1 MNAFTGRPIAA
12 APVTAQ
18 SVSRSHVG
26 RVRAINEDRVFDC
39 AAAGLFAVADGMGG
53 HRGGDQAAQ
62 AVVDELRRLTNAT
75 VAPSMPDVLAALQRA
90 NTEIVHR
97 NREQGLDAGATVVV
111 ALLDGAH
118 VHIAWAGD
126 SRAYRLRDG
135 ELTLLTEDHSVVQE
149 MVAAGLLTDD
159 MAARHPQANVITRA
173 LGVNDRVELDR
184 VTLDVGERDLLM
196 LCSDGLSRSLD
207 AATCEQSGTLA
218 QLADRLL
225 DHALRVDGSDNIS
238 LVIAAAPRL
247 QTSET
252 ADR

>member
-1 MNAFTGRPIAA
+1 MNAFTPRPIVAA
-12 APVTAQ
+12 QSAT

-26 RVRAINEDRVFDC
+26 RVRTINEDRVFDC

-75 VAPSMPDVLAALQRA
+75 VTPTMPSVLAALQRA
-90 NTEIVHR
+90 NAEILRR

-111 ALLDGAH
+111 ALLDGAR

-135 ELTLLTEDHSVVQE
+135 NLALLTEDHSVVQE
-149 MVAAGLLTDD
+149 MVAAGLLTPE

-173 LGVNDRVELDR
+173 LGVSEHIELDQMT
-184 VTLDVGERDLLM
+184 VDLGDEDRLL
-196 LCSDGLSRSLD
+196 LCSDGLSRSLPGRSGD
-207 AATCEQSGTLA
+207 DHETPDQS
-218 QLADRLL
+218 ADRMLG
-225 DHALRVDGSDNIS
+225 HALTADGTDNIS
-238 LVIAAAPRL
+238 LVVVQPGFL
-247 QTSET
+247 TS
-252 ADR
+252 

>member
-12 APVTAQ
+12 APITAQ

-75 VAPSMPDVLAALQRA
+75 GSPSMPDVLAALQRA
-90 NTEIVHR
+90 NADILRR

-111 ALLDGAH
+111 ALLDSAR

-135 ELTLLTEDHSVVQE
+135 ELALLTEDHSVVQE
-149 MVAAGLLTDD
+149 LVAAGLLTPD

-173 LGVNDRVELDR
+173 LGVNDRVELDQITVELAR
-184 VTLDVGERDLLM
+184 CDRLL
-196 LCSDGLSRSLD
+196 LCSDGLSRSL
-207 AATCEQSGTLA
+207 ALNGLAHLTLERM
-218 QLADRLL
+218 ADHLL
-225 DHALRVDGSDNIS
+225 DHAVNADGSDNIS
-238 LVIAAAPRL
+238 LVVC
-247 QTSET
+247 ET
-252 ADR
+252 HSSQ

>member
-1 MNAFTGRPIAA
+1 MNAFTGRIAA
-12 APVTAQ
+12 APITAQ

-75 VAPSMPDVLAALQRA
+75 GSPSMPDVLAALQRA
-90 NTEIVHR
+90 NAEILRR

-111 ALLDGAH
+111 ALLDSAR

-135 ELTLLTEDHSVVQE
+135 ELALLTEDHSVVQE
-149 MVAAGLLTDD
+149 LVAAGLLTPD

-173 LGVNDRVELDR
+173 LGVNDRVELDQITVELAR
-184 VTLDVGERDLLM
+184 CDRLL
-196 LCSDGLSRSLD
+196 LCSDGLSRSL
-207 AATCEQSGTLA
+207 ALNGLAHLTLERM
-218 QLADRLL
+218 ADHLL
-225 DHALRVDGSDNIS
+225 DHAVNADGSDNIS
-238 LVIAAAPRL
+238 LVVC
-247 QTSET
+247 ET
-252 ADR
+252 QSSQ